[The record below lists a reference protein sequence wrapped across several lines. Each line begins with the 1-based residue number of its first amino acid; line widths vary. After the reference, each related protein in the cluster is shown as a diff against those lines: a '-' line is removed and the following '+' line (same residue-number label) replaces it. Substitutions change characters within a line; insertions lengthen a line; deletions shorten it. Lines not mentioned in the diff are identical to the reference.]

1 MFGAIYLFIFILA
14 IYFNDSINFALS
26 QVIDHRYVV
35 TPGGKT
41 VQKLIGNQPLVIRHD
56 GKIRSHNSPA
66 RIAMPQFEESL
77 SDLSMMSGD
86 ISVQVVQDVHR
97 LN

>member
-1 MFGAIYLFIFILA
+1 M
-14 IYFNDSINFALS
+14 
-26 QVIDHRYVV
+26 V
-35 TPGGKT
+35 TPGGKS

-56 GKIRSHNSPA
+56 GKIKSHNSPA
-66 RIAMPQFEESL
+66 RFVMPQFEESL

-97 LN
+97 QN